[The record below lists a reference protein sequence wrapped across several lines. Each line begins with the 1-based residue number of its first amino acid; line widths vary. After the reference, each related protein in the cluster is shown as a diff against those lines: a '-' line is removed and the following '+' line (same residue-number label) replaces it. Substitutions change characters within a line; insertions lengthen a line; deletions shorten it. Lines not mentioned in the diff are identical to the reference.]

1 MQEGEQR
8 QREDRKRRGS
18 KCRRTSEDVHKK
30 RNRRGGGGEGQAEV
44 EVVAGVSVGRNSLII
59 R

>member
-8 QREDRKRRGS
+8 ENKKEGGRNAGERRRMCTKKETEEDR
-18 KCRRTSEDVHKK
+18 
-30 RNRRGGGGEGQAEV
+30 GEGQAEV
-44 EVVAGVSVGRNSLII
+44 EVVAGVSVGRNSMII

>member
-1 MQEGEQR
+1 MCAGGGAEGEQ
-8 QREDRKRRGS
+8 KRRGS

-30 RNRRGGGGEGQAEV
+30 RNRRGGGEGQAEV
-44 EVVAGVSVGRNSLII
+44 EVVAGVSVGRNSMII